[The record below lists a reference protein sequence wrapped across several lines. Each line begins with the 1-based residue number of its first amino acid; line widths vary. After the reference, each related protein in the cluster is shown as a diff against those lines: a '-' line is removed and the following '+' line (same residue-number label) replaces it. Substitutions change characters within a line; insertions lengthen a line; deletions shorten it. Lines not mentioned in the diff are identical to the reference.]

1 MSQETIKFKS
11 GGADI
16 TAELFSPPVV
26 GKHPLVIM
34 AYGTGGMMAPFGP
47 MYISFPCG
55 LAKAC
60 VFCLLPDYLAITKTP
75 HDLEMWNSLST
86 CRTAWVSALCDA
98 VTNVM
103 TLSQVD
109 VSRVALGG
117 FSLGGNLM
125 IHAAQT
131 NRAKAFVDFFAP
143 IVSKLDPGSQIA
155 APMASSLPPTLIH
168 HGKQDSIVPFGDSV
182 LLEGWLKTAT
192 IDNKLISYETQGHP
206 SSSDYSSWSPKSQN
220 DSLVSTVKF
229 LQTYLR

>member
-47 MYISFPCG
+47 MYISFADG
-55 LAKAC
+55 LAKAG
-60 VFCLLPDYLAITKTP
+60 VFCLLPDYLAKTKTP

-155 APMASSLPPTLIH
+155 APMASSQQHQWRQAFHRRSSIMVSKTPLCHLATASCLRDGLRLPLLIT
-168 HGKQDSIVPFGDSV
+168 S
-182 LLEGWLKTAT
+182 
-192 IDNKLISYETQGHP
+192 
-206 SSSDYSSWSPKSQN
+206 
-220 DSLVSTVKF
+220 
-229 LQTYLR
+229 